1 MSRRRNPLPVFEK
14 VKVVDISSQGKAI
27 AKSDDIVIFLEN
39 AVPGDLVD
47 IQITKK
53 KKNYYEGRV
62 LRYLEYAKD
71 RVAPVCKHFGICG
84 GAPPQGTTGDH

>member
-1 MSRRRNPLPVFEK
+1 MSKKRNPLPVFEN

-47 IQITKK
+47 IHISKN
-53 KKNYYEGRV
+53 KKNFY
-62 LRYLEYAKD
+62 
-71 RVAPVCKHFGICG
+71 
-84 GAPPQGTTGDH
+84 